1 MDNLKT
7 LKLQRK
13 FKSFFYHISALEDF
27 LIGNNEKEYLQL
39 DKKCIF
45 VSGMPRSGTT
55 ILTHIL
61 SNFID
66 VGSYNYSDLPFIK
79 LPFFWSKFKKF
90 YYSKNIEF
98 ERFHKDGLKINL
110 NSPDAFEELIWAENI
125 KNYYSENFS
134 KILGNDFN
142 NEMLEKEL
150 KRNINKLLIVR
161 KKKIYL
167 SKGNYN
173 IFRINYIRRII
184 KNSYFI
190 ICLRNPADVIQS
202 SVRTHNL
209 FLELD
214 KKNKN
219 FSNEMEEL
227 CHFEFGKKRKNIFKE
242 IKNIDNFS
250 YYHDYWFKIH
260 QMILDNYINL
270 DNVFLV
276 SFDNLLSEPKKSL
289 SALSDKIGINS
300 QQDLSKMFKKNKEM
314 ITNNNLINNS
324 KVSEIYKN
332 LIDRCI
338 NNF

>member
-184 KNSYFI
+184 KNSYFSI
-190 ICLRNPADVIQS
+190 
-202 SVRTHNL
+202 SVQ
-209 FLELD
+209 
-214 KKNKN
+214 KNR
-219 FSNEMEEL
+219 S
-227 CHFEFGKKRKNIFKE
+227 
-242 IKNIDNFS
+242 
-250 YYHDYWFKIH
+250 
-260 QMILDNYINL
+260 
-270 DNVFLV
+270 
-276 SFDNLLSEPKKSL
+276 
-289 SALSDKIGINS
+289 
-300 QQDLSKMFKKNKEM
+300 
-314 ITNNNLINNS
+314 
-324 KVSEIYKN
+324 IY
-332 LIDRCI
+332 
-338 NNF
+338 